1 MKVMEFSVLV
11 TIILIV
17 LVSIL
22 TLLYLLRNKIVIVGD
37 LLLSFLFPIMLIFT
51 LTAIL
56 FAGPFEF
63 LAKSV
68 LDVYGVTEQVKQA
81 DQPLKAVSEGI
92 IGEIGKIFNP
102 NSSTEQTPDKEKEQ
116 DQGLFRRLIYDPM
129 VGIISGT
136 LRAFT
141 LLIGIMGMLLAFYLK
156 VSISSVAE
164 VAKLKSRVAQLEK
177 KLL

>member
-1 MKVMEFSVLV
+1 MVTIVLV
-11 TIILIV
+11 V

-22 TLLYLLRNKIVIVGD
+22 TLLYLLRNKIFIVGD
-37 LLLSFLFPIMLIFT
+37 LLLSFLFPIMLILT

-63 LAKSV
+63 IAKSV

-102 NSSTEQTPDKEKEQ
+102 NSETTQTAPKDE

-156 VSISSVAE
+156 VSVSSVAE
-164 VAKLKSRVAQLEK
+164 VAKLKSRVAELEK
-177 KLL
+177 KLP

>member
-1 MKVMEFSVLV
+1 MGVMEFSVFV
-11 TIILIV
+11 TIVLIV

-22 TLLYLLRNKIVIVGD
+22 TLVYLLRNRIFIVGNFM
-37 LLLSFLFPIMLIFT
+37 LSFLFPLMLIFT

-63 LAKSV
+63 IAKSV

-102 NSSTEQTPDKEKEQ
+102 NSETTQTPAKDQ
-116 DQGLFRRLIYDPM
+116 DQGLFRRLIYDPL
-129 VGIISGT
+129 VGIISGG

-156 VSISSVAE
+156 MSISSVAE
-164 VAKLKSRVAQLEK
+164 VAALKSRVAQLEK
-177 KLL
+177 KLA

>member
-11 TIILIV
+11 TILLVV

-22 TLLYLLRNKIVIVGD
+22 MLLYLLRNKIFIVGNFM
-37 LLLSFLFPIMLIFT
+37 LSFLFPIMLVLT

-63 LAKSV
+63 IAKSV

-102 NSSTEQTPDKEKEQ
+102 NSETPQTPVADQ
-116 DQGLFRRLIYDPM
+116 DQGLFRRLIYDPL

-156 VSISSVAE
+156 MSISSVAE
-164 VAKLKSRVAQLEK
+164 VAKLKSRLAELEK
-177 KLL
+177 KLP